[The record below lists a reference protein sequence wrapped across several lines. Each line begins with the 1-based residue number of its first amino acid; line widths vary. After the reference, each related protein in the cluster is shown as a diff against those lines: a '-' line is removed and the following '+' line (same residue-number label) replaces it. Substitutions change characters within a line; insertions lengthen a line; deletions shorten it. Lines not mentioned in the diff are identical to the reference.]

1 MKALIIFIIAVFLT
15 AQDLHI
21 ISKQFFYNSKSKI
34 SVFTGDVNAT
44 KGKDNILSDKMKIYF
59 DNNKKPVKYT
69 ASGHVK
75 FILSF
80 DENSTYKGHC
90 NKLIYNFKTYDVFLI
105 GNAYIKKL
113 ETNES
118 VSGNLIKINRKTK
131 NVEVEGG
138 GKPANII
145 IKVNE

>member
-1 MKALIIFIIAVFLT
+1 M

-21 ISKQFFYNSKSKI
+21 TSKKFFYNSKTNI
-34 SVFTGDVNAT
+34 STFIKDVNAT

-59 DNNKKPVKYT
+59 DKNKKPIKYIAT
-69 ASGHVK
+69 GHVK
-75 FILSF
+75 FILAL
-80 DENSTYKGHC
+80 DKNATYKGHC
-90 NKLIYNFKTYDVFLI
+90 DKLIYNFRTYNVFLI

-113 ETNES
+113 QTNES
-118 VSGNLIKINRKTK
+118 VSGNYIKLNRKTK

-138 GKPANII
+138 KKPVNII